1 MQRNALNNSISM
13 FGANEAMSLYEQEKT
28 NIIISFLIQFLLFF
42 FFFLPLQYF
51 PPQSNTCFL
60 SLYYTFSEGKHTKKK
75 NIFHFQTYE
84 QCNSKNKI
92 KYQEV
97 FQIGGADIILGLIG

>member
-28 NIIISFLIQFLLFF
+28 NIIISFLIQFLLLLFS
-42 FFFLPLQYF
+42 LPLQYF

-75 NIFHFQTYE
+75 KTHIQTYE